1 MHTQTLELS
10 QYLSQPERNA
20 IAEIEATT
28 SILRLV
34 TRITRM
40 KFAAIA
46 KFNEDEWLTCS
57 VHDPDDIGPDVGES
71 VPIETTICDEFR
83 TLPSALL
90 IPSISEVK
98 RFAQKPIVRQYNL
111 ESYAGVPIFLPD
123 GRLYG
128 ALCALDITRTAL
140 DDPDLAE
147 TLTLFSRLI
156 GCIFYNNLQ
165 QDADEPSMHY
175 AR

>member
-1 MHTQTLELS
+1 MHTSLLDLS
-10 QYLSQPERNA
+10 QHLSQPERNA

-34 TRITRM
+34 TRVTHM

-46 KFNEDEWLTCS
+46 KFSESDWVTCS
-57 VHDPDDIGPDVGES
+57 VYDPEDIGPDAGDS

-83 TLPSALL
+83 SMPTALM

-98 RFAQKPIVRQYNL
+98 RFAIKPIVKQYQL
-111 ESYAGVPIFLPD
+111 ESYAGVPIYLPD

-128 ALCALDITRTAL
+128 ALCALDTQRTTL

-147 TLTLFSRLI
+147 TLSLFSRLI
-156 GCIFYNNLQ
+156 GCIFYNNMQ
-165 QDADEPSMHY
+165 QEADDARVSY